1 MVRPITENNLGLE
14 VLYDGTTQ
22 PGAHK
27 PVDIVAVHGM
37 GAHPDDTWCSQVP
50 GQDPP
55 TYVNW
60 LKDKEF
66 LPASVPHARIMRY
79 GYSSQWF
86 GKNAT
91 KTKVSDISQ
100 AFLFD
105 LDEFREDKNRP
116 LILIGHSF
124 GGLVLLKTLVDA
136 NMEPKRWPGTYDS
149 TAGLVFLGTPFRGT
163 HDSLSQGEVLLRA
176 WQLFA
181 AERPV
186 YSENLGILRAGG
198 EPLIDLVDTYLRVAR
213 KSPMMPRVACFY
225 EQKASDIARI
235 LGKDV
240 GTGIQ
245 PVILVDE
252 TSGSLDLNDKSDKY
266 ALPRTHFDIHR
277 FGSPREQAFR
287 QVRSVIRKMA
297 DEGREMVHSQCD
309 ENDKPECI
317 QSLCFPNI
325 DARQQDIASAHPGT
339 CDWLFRTDEFRIWQ
353 NRTDLPGSQ
362 GVLWIKGKP
371 GAGKSTLMKH
381 TWGHCEQA
389 FEKYTRAAYFFN
401 ARGVELEKTPYGMLR
416 SLVYQL
422 VTEEPSAFERFLRI
436 FRDKREKHGTQREW
450 RESELKEFLL
460 SEMQHGQPK
469 PLLLLVDALDECS
482 ELHVR
487 DVVKYLQ
494 DLSDAAATSARILN
508 ICLSSRHYPHI
519 SMRTCQELVV
529 ENSWGHDRDIA
540 AYVRGTLIK
549 PGGELKGA
557 LIGKASGV
565 FMWVVLVVA
574 MLNTAY
580 DEGKVEAM
588 HRTLHEVPSDLD
600 DLFQTL
606 LARDKP
612 DKNETVLMLQWVLFS
627 TRPLTAKE
635 LFYATL
641 AGTNTESQGTP
652 DPSMITPDD
661 IRRRITN
668 SSRGLIEVRKNRY
681 ETVQFIHETVKD
693 FLLRNQRL
701 QKLDPALELNPIGA
715 SHCRLRTCC
724 TSYVARA
731 ARQPADSTVRRA
743 AIESRYPF
751 IDYAANYFIH
761 HAEAAEEAHVGQV
774 EALLQLT
781 ENHAARELIQAH
793 TAFDRSGVQ
802 SCSGTAWLLCVAVS
816 EELSKLTKAIILERG
831 GHVGCRHESC
841 DQPLP
846 TALYRANTEVV
857 ALLLEKGADVDAP
870 AGYYGTALQAAARVG
885 NVEIS
890 TLLLEKGADVNAPG
904 GDYGT
909 ALQAAAKA
917 GNTKILAMLLG
928 KGADVNAPGGYYG
941 TALQAAAYGPHTEI
955 VGLLL
960 ENGADVNAPAGVYG
974 TALQAAKSGG
984 NDGISA
990 LLRKNGARR

>member
-1 MVRPITENNLGLE
+1 
-14 VLYDGTTQ
+14 
-22 PGAHK
+22 
-27 PVDIVAVHGM
+27 
-37 GAHPDDTWCSQVP
+37 
-50 GQDPP
+50 
-55 TYVNW
+55 
-60 LKDKEF
+60 
-66 LPASVPHARIMRY
+66 
-79 GYSSQWF
+79 
-86 GKNAT
+86 
-91 KTKVSDISQ
+91 
-100 AFLFD
+100 
-105 LDEFREDKNRP
+105 
-116 LILIGHSF
+116 
-124 GGLVLLKTLVDA
+124 
-136 NMEPKRWPGTYDS
+136 MEPKRWPGTYDS
-149 TAGLVFLGTPFRGT
+149 TVGLVFLGTPFRGT

-225 EQKASDIARI
+225 EQKASEIGRI

-297 DEGREMVHSQCD
+297 DEGREIVHSQCD
-309 ENDKPECI
+309 ENDKRGCI

-339 CDWLFRTDEFRIWQ
+339 CDWLFRTNEFRIWQ
-353 NRTDLPGSQ
+353 TRTDLPGNQ

-381 TWGHCEQA
+381 TWGHCKQA

-401 ARGVELEKTPYGMLR
+401 ARGVDLEKTPCGMLR

-422 VTEEPSAFERFLRI
+422 VTQEPSTFRRFLRI

-482 ELHVR
+482 EPHVR

-494 DLSDAAATSARILN
+494 DLSDTAATNARILN

-529 ENSWGHDRDIA
+529 ESSWGHDRDIA

-549 PGGELKGA
+549 PGGELEGA

-574 MLNTAY
+574 MLNIAY

-627 TRPLTAKE
+627 RRPLTAKE

-641 AGTNTESQGTP
+641 AGTNAESQGTP
-652 DPSMITPDD
+652 DPSVITPAD

-668 SSRGLIEVRKNRY
+668 SSRGLIEVRKNRD
-681 ETVQFIHETVKD
+681 ETVQFIHETVND

-701 QKLDPALELNPIGA
+701 EKLDPALELNPIGA
-715 SHCRLRTCC
+715 SHCRLRAIC
-724 TSYVARA
+724 TSYA
-731 ARQPADSTVRRA
+731 ARVVWQPVDSAGQMAVSG
-743 AIESRYPF
+743 SRYPF
-751 IDYAANYFIH
+751 MNYAVSRFIH
-761 HAEAAEEAHVGQV
+761 HAEAAEVAHVGQV
-774 EALLQLT
+774 DALWQLT
-781 ENHAARELIQAH
+781 ENHAAMELIQACD
-793 TAFDRSGVQ
+793 AVSRPRVR
-802 SCSGTAWLLCVAVS
+802 SCSKKVWLLCAAITGG
-816 EELSKLTKAIILERG
+816 LSKLAKAIILEWG
-831 GHVGCRHESC
+831 GHIGCGHESC
-841 DQPLP
+841 DKPLQ
-846 TALYRANTEVV
+846 RASHKENTEIV
-857 ALLLEKGADVDAP
+857 ALLL
-870 AGYYGTALQAAARVG
+870 R
-885 NVEIS
+885 
-890 TLLLEKGADVNAPG
+890 
-904 GDYGT
+904 
-909 ALQAAAKA
+909 
-917 GNTKILAMLLG
+917 
-928 KGADVNAPGGYYG
+928 
-941 TALQAAAYGPHTEI
+941 
-955 VGLLL
+955 
-960 ENGADVNAPAGVYG
+960 NGADVNAPARIYG
-974 TALQAAKSGG
+974 TPLQAAVSGG
-984 NDGISA
+984 NVGIVALLLENGANFVDALRGHYSDEVGEVARARNPEMSA
-990 LLRKNGARR
+990 LLVEYGARY

>member
-1 MVRPITENNLGLE
+1 MVRSITENDLGLE

-50 GQDPP
+50 DQDPP

-91 KTKVSDISQ
+91 KTKMSDISQ

-116 LILIGHSF
+116 LILIGYSF

-149 TAGLVFLGTPFRGT
+149 TVGLVFLGTPFRGT

-225 EQKASDIARI
+225 EQKASEIGRI
-235 LGKDV
+235 LGKDA

-287 QVRSVIRKMA
+287 QVRSVIRKMV

-309 ENDKPECI
+309 ENDKRGCI

-353 NRTDLPGSQ
+353 TRTDLTGDQ

-381 TWGHCEQA
+381 TWGHCKQA

-401 ARGVELEKTPYGMLR
+401 ARGVDLEKTPCGMLR

-422 VTEEPSAFERFLRI
+422 VTQEPSALRRFLPI
-436 FRDKREKHGTQREW
+436 FRDKREKHGTQWEW

-460 SEMQHGQPK
+460 SEMQHDQPK

-482 ELHVR
+482 EPHVR

-519 SMRTCQELVV
+519 SMRTCQGLVV
-529 ENSWGHDRDIA
+529 ENSSGHDRDIA

-549 PGGELKGA
+549 PDGKLEDA

-574 MLNTAY
+574 MLNMAY

-588 HRTLHEVPSDLD
+588 YRTLHEVPSDLD

-627 TRPLTAKE
+627 TRPLTAEE

-641 AGTNTESQGTP
+641 AGTNAESQGTP
-652 DPSMITPDD
+652 DPSVITPDD

-668 SSRGLIEVRKNRY
+668 SSRGLIEVCKTQDK
-681 ETVQFIHETVKD
+681 TVQFIHETVND
-693 FLLRNQRL
+693 FLVRNQRL
-701 QKLDPALELNPIGA
+701 QKLDLALELNPIGA
-715 SHCRLRTCC
+715 SHCRLRACC

-731 ARQPADSTVRRA
+731 ARQPAGSTVRRA
-743 AIESRYPF
+743 ASRYPF
-751 IDYAANYFIH
+751 INYAAHSFLH

-774 EALLQLT
+774 EALRQLA
-781 ENHAARELIQAH
+781 ENHAAMQLIQASN
-793 TAFDRSGVQ
+793 AFDGPGVHL
-802 SCSGTAWLLCVAVS
+802 CSKTTWLLCAAVCKG
-816 EELSKLTKAIILERG
+816 LSKLAKAIILERG
-831 GHVGCRHESC
+831 GHVGCRHDYC
-841 DQPLP
+841 DKPLH
-846 TALYRANTEVV
+846 TATYGRHTEIV
-857 ALLLEKGADVDAP
+857 ALLLENGADINAPWGNHGTVLQIAAYNHYTEIIALLLKNGADINAP
-870 AGYYGTALQAAARVG
+870 ARRYATALQAAVNGG
-885 NVEIS
+885 NAQTI
-890 TLLLEKGADVNAPG
+890 TLLLKKGANVNA
-904 GDYGT
+904 
-909 ALQAAAKA
+909 
-917 GNTKILAMLLG
+917 
-928 KGADVNAPGGYYG
+928 VGGYYG
-941 TALQAAAYGPHTEI
+941 TALQAA
-955 VGLLL
+955 V
-960 ENGADVNAPAGVYG
+960 
-974 TALQAAKSGG
+974 SGG
-984 NDGISA
+984 NVGIVA
-990 LLRKNGARR
+990 LLLGKGANIDTLGGITALR

>member
-22 PGAHK
+22 PSAHK

-50 GQDPP
+50 DQDPP
-55 TYVNW
+55 AYVNW
-60 LKDKEF
+60 LKDKQF

-91 KTKVSDISQ
+91 KTKISDISQ

-105 LDEFREDKNRP
+105 LDEFRADKNRP

-136 NMEPKRWPGTYDS
+136 NMEPKRWPGTFGS
-149 TAGLVFLGTPFRGT
+149 TVGLVFLGTPFRGT

-181 AERPV
+181 AESPV

-213 KSPMMPRVACFY
+213 KSQTTPRVACFY
-225 EQKASDIARI
+225 EQKASEIGRI

-277 FGSPREQAFR
+277 FGSPHEQAFR
-287 QVRSVIRKMA
+287 QVRGVIRKMA
-297 DEGREMVHSQCD
+297 DEGQEMVHSQFD
-309 ENDKPECI
+309 ENEKRGCI

-353 NRTDLPGSQ
+353 NRTDLPGNQ

-381 TWGHCEQA
+381 TWDHCKQA
-389 FEKYTRAAYFFN
+389 FEEYTRAAYFFN
-401 ARGVELEKTPYGMLR
+401 ARGVELERTPCGMLR

-422 VTEEPSAFERFLRI
+422 ITQEPSAFRCFLPI
-436 FRDKREKHGTQREW
+436 FRDKREKHGTQWEW
-450 RESELKEFLL
+450 RESELKKFLL
-460 SEMQHGQPK
+460 SEIQHGQPK

-482 ELHVR
+482 EPHVR

-494 DLSDAAATSARILN
+494 DLSDAAATRARILN

-519 SMRTCQELVV
+519 SMRKCQELVV
-529 ENSWGHDRDIA
+529 ENSSEHDRDIA

-549 PGGELKGA
+549 LDSKLEGA
-557 LIGKASGV
+557 LIGKASGI

-574 MLNTAY
+574 MLNIAY

-600 DLFQTL
+600 DLFQAL
-606 LARDKP
+606 LARDKL
-612 DKNETVLMLQWVLFS
+612 DKNETILMLQWVLFS
-627 TRPLTAKE
+627 TQPLTAKE
-635 LFYATL
+635 LFYAML
-641 AGTNTESQGTP
+641 AGTNAESQGTP
-652 DPSMITPDD
+652 DPRVITPDH

-668 SSRGLIEVRKNRY
+668 SSRGLIEVRKN
-681 ETVQFIHETVKD
+681 EGTTVQFIHESVND
-693 FLLRNQRL
+693 FLLRNRRL
-701 QKLDPALELNPIGA
+701 QALDPALELNPVGA
-715 SHCRLRTCC
+715 SHGRLSACC
-724 TSYVARA
+724 ISYITGTIPQTAGA
-731 ARQPADSTVRRA
+731 ATWAP
-743 AIESRYPF
+743 ISRFLYPF
-751 IDYAANYFIH
+751 MNYATQYFLY
-761 HAEAAEEAHVGQV
+761 HAEAAEEAHVGQI
-774 EALLQLT
+774 EALWQLT
-781 ENHAARELIQAH
+781 ENHAAMELIQASNY
-793 TAFDRSGVQ
+793 FDGPGVQ
-802 SCSGTAWLLCVAVS
+802 ETC
-816 EELSKLTKAIILERG
+816 K
-831 GHVGCRHESC
+831 
-841 DQPLP
+841 
-846 TALYRANTEVV
+846 
-857 ALLLEKGADVDAP
+857 
-870 AGYYGTALQAAARVG
+870 GYYT
-885 NVEIS
+885 
-890 TLLLEKGADVNAPG
+890 
-904 GDYGT
+904 
-909 ALQAAAKA
+909 
-917 GNTKILAMLLG
+917 
-928 KGADVNAPGGYYG
+928 
-941 TALQAAAYGPHTEI
+941 
-955 VGLLL
+955 
-960 ENGADVNAPAGVYG
+960 
-974 TALQAAKSGG
+974 
-984 NDGISA
+984 
-990 LLRKNGARR
+990 